1 MEDRRRKLGLQGRLE
16 LVMLIENGSTLR
28 AAAAALSVAPATAHR
43 WWHRWR
49 TATVAER
56 ASRSCLR
63 TSSTRPRSCPW
74 GLSVEAE
81 QAILAAREKTNWG
94 PMQLQFL
101 TGRHRSTIWK
111 VLKRHGVSRQ
121 RRSERPQTTR
131 RYEWTEAGALLHID
145 AFELPKFDRP
155 GHWAHGDRSEPH
167 KTRGAGKI
175 KVIGVIDDH
184 TRLVYCEIHRAENA
198 ITVSATLRRAAAW
211 MREQGCGPAQAVMSD
226 NAKCYS
232 TSHEFRD
239 TLAELGARHIR
250 HPAPHPALEREDRA
264 VLRHPRSR
272 MGAPAHLA
280 QQPPARPRP
289 VIVHPLLQPPPTA
302 LGLRRPDHPSPAF
315 TISAAAED

>member
-1 MEDRRRKLGLQGRLE
+1 MEDRRCKLGLQGRLE

-28 AAAAALSVAPATAHR
+28 AAAAALCVAPATAHR

-63 TSSTRPRSCPW
+63 TRSTRPRSCPW

-145 AFELPKFDRP
+145 AFELAKFDRP

-239 TLAELGARHIR
+239 TLAELGARHILIPPR
-250 HPAPHPALEREDRA
+250 TPRWNGKIERFFGTLEDEWAHGRTWPNSAARDRA
-264 VLRHPRSR
+264 LSSFLRYFTRWRPHRAAGGR
-272 MGAPAHLA
+272 APITRV
-280 QQPPARPRP
+280 QQD
-289 VIVHPLLQPPPTA
+289 
-302 LGLRRPDHPSPAF
+302 RRQD
-315 TISAAAED
+315 I